1 MKALLLF
8 SASLCLWGKR
18 ILLRPKRLAK
28 NDQSEPNLIEAWL
41 IRCWGAFYLQGTD
54 SASVS
59 FLAQI
64 ITQVWRRLED
74 VVRWGLEVWSG
85 DSVPWKD
92 QIFEW
97 NLNGMPY
104 WDWTYFW
111 VHEMDNLTFG
121 SWSTRNWKDI
131 VLHPKYLGVCVAF
144 PHPKLEGCWIHS
156 SFLAHCW
163 QWLTAAPRWLLR
175 NLHEMSGWAP
185 KSPHCCI

>member
-111 VHEMDNLTFG
+111 VHEMDN
-121 SWSTRNWKDI
+121 DI
-131 VLHPKYLGVCVAF
+131 WVMVNQE
-144 PHPKLEGCWIHS
+144 LEGYCS
-156 SFLAHCW
+156 
-163 QWLTAAPRWLLR
+163 
-175 NLHEMSGWAP
+175 AP
-185 KSPHCCI
+185 KVFGCLCGLPPPKVRRVLNSQFIFGPLLAVIDSCTTVVT